1 MSQDNLPG
9 ELSDK
14 LKELRIRHRDL
25 DDEIR
30 GLLATGDYDNL
41 KVQRLKKQKLAL
53 RDHIAKLESASR
65 PNIIA

>member
-1 MSQDNLPG
+1 MSQDNQPG

-14 LKELRIRHRDL
+14 LKELRIQHRDL
-25 DDEIR
+25 DEAIR

-41 KVQRLKKQKLAL
+41 RVQRLKKRKLAL
-53 RDHIAKLESASR
+53 KDQIAKLESAWR